1 MSFTPPDLTK
11 GKSDK
16 NGFRFL
22 ELDSLRGLA
31 ALGVLLF
38 HFTYNQPG
46 IKKILEFRIG
56 ITGVDIFFMISG
68 FVILLSITRI
78 TQLRDFIVYRFSRL
92 YPTYWVCI
100 LITSVF
106 IFFYQPSA
114 LKFSDVVIN
123 MTMMQTFFGVEDLDG
138 SYWTLLIELLF
149 YFWIIGVYLIKRI
162 NDIEDVGLI
171 TLMLIL
177 VYHFFRESY
186 PVAYSFVQAKFSITN
201 HFPLF
206 FSGILFYQIKFKGV
220 SAKKILYMFISILSA
235 FYLHDKGGRAMHM
248 ISAISH
254 DLIIVFFHIVFV
266 LMITGKLKFLVK
278 PYLIFLGNISYSLY
292 LLHQFIGRS
301 IIGTLVT
308 AAHLNVYVAILIAML
323 CSIFLAYLVTTYVEV
338 PVIRQIR
345 TRYKRYKEGKMAAE
359 LEMN

>member
-1 MSFTPPDLTK
+1 MSLTPHDLTK
-11 GKSDK
+11 EKSEK
-16 NGFRFL
+16 NAFRFL

-31 ALGVLLF
+31 ALSVLLF
-38 HFTYNQPG
+38 HFTNNQPE
-46 IKKILEFRIG
+46 IKRSLEFRIG

-100 LITSVF
+100 LITATF
-106 IFFYQPSA
+106 IFFYQPST
-114 LKFSDVVIN
+114 LKLSDVFIN
-123 MTMMQTFFGVEDLDG
+123 MTMVQTFFGVEDLDG

-162 NDIEDVGLI
+162 KDIEDVGLI
-171 TLMLIL
+171 TLILIL
-177 VYHFFRESY
+177 AYHIFRESY

-206 FSGILFYQIKFKGV
+206 FSGILFYQIKFKGI
-220 SAKKILYMFISILSA
+220 SAKKIIYMFISILSA

-248 ISAISH
+248 ITEMSH
-254 DLIIVFFHIVFV
+254 DVIIVFFHIVFA

-278 PYLIFLGNISYSLY
+278 PYFIFLGNISYSLY
-292 LLHQFIGRS
+292 LLHQVIGRS
-301 IIGTLVT
+301 IINTLLTV
-308 AAHLNVYVAILIAML
+308 AHLNIYIAILIAML
-323 CSIFLAYLVTTYVEV
+323 CTISLAYLVTTYIEV
-338 PVIRQIR
+338 PVIKQIR
-345 TRYKRYKEGKMAAE
+345 TRYKRYKEGKLAAE
-359 LEMN
+359 LELN